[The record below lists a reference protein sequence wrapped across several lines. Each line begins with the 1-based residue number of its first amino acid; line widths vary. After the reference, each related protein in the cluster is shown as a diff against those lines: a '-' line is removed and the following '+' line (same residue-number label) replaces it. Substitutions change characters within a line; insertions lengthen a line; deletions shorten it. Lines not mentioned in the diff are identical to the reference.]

1 MSPKWVKELFT
12 LTKELT
18 VGETDSVGTIL
29 NHYNNVV
36 ALLINT
42 QSTEDYGGRFK
53 FKGGRWFLFVFD
65 ENTVNYQWF
74 HTYNKG
80 QVSYT
85 ADTMYGISRYLV
97 HRVWHTKE
105 DGDEEVHY
113 CSTGDIPLW
122 ETARCVTQQEL
133 DRLLTYSKEVKAM
146 EYGDYC
152 NLTYNDNEDSSWFSH
167 VRSLTVVTDLHTNP
181 DWAEFRTQELL

>member
-1 MSPKWVKELFT
+1 MDPKWVKELFT
-12 LTKELT
+12 LNKELT

-29 NHYNNVV
+29 NVYNNVV

-42 QSTEDYGGRFK
+42 QYTEDYGGRFK
-53 FKGGRWFLFVFD
+53 FKGGKWFLFVF
-65 ENTVNYQWF
+65 EQNTDNKQWF
-74 HTYNKG
+74 YTLNKG

-105 DGDEEVHY
+105 DGNEVHY

-122 ETARCVTQQEL
+122 QTARCVTQSEL
-133 DRLLTYSKEVKAM
+133 DRLLKYNKEVKAM
-146 EYGDYC
+146 EWGDYC
-152 NLTYNDNEDSSWFSH
+152 NLTYNDNEDSEWFSD
-167 VRSLTVVTDLHTNP
+167 VKSLAVVTDLHTNP
-181 DWAEFRTQELL
+181 DWAEFRTQEL

>member
-1 MSPKWVKELFT
+1 MSPEWVKELFT
-12 LTKELT
+12 LTKELI
-18 VGETDSVGTIL
+18 VGKTDSVGTIL
-29 NHYNNVV
+29 NAYNNVV

-53 FKGGRWFLFVFD
+53 FKGNRWFLFVFD

-74 HTYNKG
+74 LTYNKG

-85 ADTMYGISRYLV
+85 ADTMYGISRYLI
-97 HRVWHTKE
+97 HRQWITKE
-105 DGDEEVHY
+105 DGDEEVRY
-113 CSTGDIPLW
+113 CSDGDIPLW
-122 ETARCVTQQEL
+122 DTARCVTQNEL
-133 DRLLTYSKEVKAM
+133 DRLLKYNKEVKAM

-152 NLTYNDNEDSSWFSH
+152 NLTFNDDPNSEWFSD
-167 VRSLTVVTDLHTNP
+167 VKFLTVVTDLHTNP